1 MIVRTFTHAWNMRVR
16 IYAFD
21 DVRLPLRNG
30 ISVPQL
36 VAGMVA
42 AVVWIPLCLLLGVG
56 DLFSN
61 PGLIFLTY
69 AGPPTF
75 VLLQADRPVA
85 HEKTIEE
92 WLGSVVTRSGEPK
105 RLSAL
110 APAEPIRPVVL
121 TASRWCPDRPV
132 R

>member
-36 VAGMVA
+36 IAGMVA
-42 AVVWIPLCLLLGVG
+42 AIIWLPLCLLLDVG
-56 DLFSN
+56 DFITN
-61 PGLIFLTY
+61 PGLLFLTY
-69 AGPPTF
+69 VGPPVV
-75 VLLQADRPVA
+75 VLLQADRPVK

-92 WLGSVVTRSGEPK
+92 WLGSMALHAGEPK
-105 RLSAL
+105 RLNAL
-110 APAEPIRPVVL
+110 APADPVRTVVL
-121 TASRWCPDRPV
+121 TASRWCPDR
-132 R
+132 REG